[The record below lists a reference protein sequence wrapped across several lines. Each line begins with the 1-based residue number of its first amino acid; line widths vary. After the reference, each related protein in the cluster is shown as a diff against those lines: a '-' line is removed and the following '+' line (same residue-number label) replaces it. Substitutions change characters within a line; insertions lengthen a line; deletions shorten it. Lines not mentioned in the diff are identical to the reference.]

1 MDTRLSPSPGD
12 HRNEEAKHWATL
24 GDVALSMLLVFVLFI
39 LAQFLKYEQI
49 FVQEEIER
57 RKHLVAVQIRAEAGR
72 REGIDV
78 EVVSEDGLSQ
88 RIRVTGE
95 LVFEECRD
103 DLRPTGREL
112 LIVLGAVLGD
122 QESYF
127 ESVQVEGHAD
137 RQGVTGI
144 VCQQAGIEDNWQL
157 SARRATEVVRLFSSS
172 SLLQNARLSSVGRG
186 EFHPLSD
193 PSDTTALALA
203 RDRRIEIVLRYSQE
217 GILPENP
224 DG

>member
-39 LAQFLKYEQI
+39 LAQFLNYEQI

-186 EFHPLSD
+186 EFHPSN